1 MNFISIED
9 GIIRVHDVKGMIK
22 DMKETEDILYGY
34 NEVVPLYIKDGYYT
48 YPDSIYDYCVDK
60 LNLEHGIE
68 IDTENRYISR

>member
-1 MNFISIED
+1 
-9 GIIRVHDVKGMIK
+9 MIK

-34 NEVVPLYIKDGYYT
+34 NEVVPLYIKDEYYT

-68 IDTENRYISR
+68 IDTTEVQIALDENDVQCIDEIYQ